1 MPETTPSSRARPTW
15 VRVDLPRPLFR
26 HVQSVLAD
34 TLSQTDPSPSFSSC
48 FPRRHLLRLWAVRV
62 RAHLGPRLPC
72 LRHLPQL
79 DLPLCVQLSLRV
91 ERRARTP
98 LQVVRRARPFLSL
111 GRLHGRRC
119 LSCISQCLMCV
130 CGAGRAA
137 AGAAE
142 LTRRRASLPPR
153 QPTRSRRRTAARS
166 ACTRRMPDTLSSVTR
181 TASTPRRRGTH
192 ASSSRASRR
201 SAITTIAFLT
211 RSCWTD
217 RSRPKVRVLPIL
229 PLEHLAR
236 AAE

>member
-34 TLSQTDPSPSFSSC
+34 ILSQTDPSSPSFSSC

-62 RAHLGPRLPC
+62 RAHLGFRLPS

-79 DLPLCVQLSLRV
+79 DLPLCVRLSLVV
-91 ERRARTP
+91 ERCARIP
-98 LQVVRRARPFLSL
+98 LEVASLRSTLSRSPARPALPDVHLARCEARLVLSPLLYLFLF
-111 GRLHGRRC
+111 
-119 LSCISQCLMCV
+119 
-130 CGAGRAA
+130 
-137 AGAAE
+137 
-142 LTRRRASLPPR
+142 T

-166 ACTRRMPDTLSSVTR
+166 ACTRRMPATRSSVTR

-192 ASSSRASRR
+192 ASSSRAYRR

-217 RSRPKVRVLPIL
+217 RSRQRVRVLPIL
-229 PLEHLAR
+229 PLEDLAR